1 MGVFTFLRTLFRFLR
16 PYRLATNGLILLLLI
31 DVAFTTAWPLGFKL
45 FIDNALG
52 EKDQTMLLVILG
64 ALLAGVVLASAASI
78 GRDYLFA
85 YLSAN
90 VLHDVRLRIFTQL
103 QRLSL
108 DFYARVG
115 TGDIT
120 SRFSNDLGSLETA
133 VTWALASLL
142 LNSLCIVFGTVL
154 LFTLEWRL
162 GLLTVF
168 GLILC
173 VVGPRGLAR
182 RSAEAS
188 YEVMSKHAQIA
199 DTVQE
204 NVNVQSLVKAFGLE
218 RRAIDRFR
226 EQSSDLRKMS
236 LRFSFMGYLVERVP
250 NVTILIFEILVVGIG
265 IWMVFHGTATLG
277 TIVAFHAVFVNIS
290 VSVGGMAYVM
300 PFVFQSIGGL
310 QRVEEVMD
318 ETPKVTDVPDATDLP
333 AFSRQ
338 LTFRDVTFR
347 YDEQRMSLNDVSLEI
362 PQGAFVALVGS
373 SGSGKSTVLNLIL
386 RFYDP
391 TSGTILFD
399 GQDIR
404 HARQASLRS
413 QIGVVF
419 QENVLFNISV
429 RENIRLGSPS
439 ATDAEVEAAAR
450 AAEIHD
456 FLTGL
461 PDGYDTNAGER
472 GARFSGGQ
480 RQRLALARALTRNPL
495 LLLLDE
501 ATSALDPATESAVN
515 ETLQRVGKGRTVVS
529 VTHRLSTVTHADRI
543 VVMDEGRKKE
553 EGRHEE
559 LLQRGGIYARL
570 WQKQAGFRLS
580 DTGDRA
586 EVDAE
591 RLKGFPIL
599 SQIDDSILSALT
611 NEFVTERYPAERSV
625 IVEGDPGNKFY
636 IIVRGK
642 VEVTVKQ
649 SGDREIPK
657 AVLQDGDYFGEI
669 ALLKDVP
676 RTATVRT
683 ILPSVF
689 LTLERAQFS
698 VLLEQAPALRQSL
711 IRRFVESS

>member
-1 MGVFTFLRTLFRFLR
+1 MGVFAFLGSLLRFLR
-16 PYRLATNGLILLLLI
+16 PYRLAAFFLILLLLV

-52 EKDQTMLLVILG
+52 EKDQKMLLVIL
-64 ALLAGVVLASAASI
+64 AVLVAGVVLASAASI

-90 VLHDVRLRIFTQL
+90 VLHDVRLKIFTQL

-133 VTWALASLL
+133 VTWALANLV
-142 LNSLCIVFGTVL
+142 LNALCIVFGTAL

-162 GLLTVF
+162 ALVTVV

-182 RSAEAS
+182 RSSEAS
-188 YEVMSKHAQIA
+188 YDVMTKHAQLA

-204 NVNVQSLVKAFGLE
+204 NANVQSLIKAFGLE
-218 RRAIDRFR
+218 RRAIDQFR
-226 EQSSDLRKMS
+226 QQSTDLRKLS

-265 IWMVFHGTATLG
+265 IWMVFLGNATLG
-277 TIVAFHAVFVNIS
+277 TVVAFHAVFVNIS

-300 PFVFQSIGGL
+300 PFVFQSVGGL
-310 QRVEEVMD
+310 QRIEEVLD
-318 ETPKVTDVPDATDLP
+318 EKPKITDRPDAIDLP
-333 AFSRQ
+333 EFSNQ

-347 YDEQRMSLNDVSLEI
+347 YDEQRTSLADVNLEI

-391 TSGTILFD
+391 TSGSILFD

-404 HARQASLRS
+404 QVRQESLRS
-413 QIGVVF
+413 QMGVVF

-429 RENIRLGSPS
+429 RENIRLGNPS
-439 ATDAEVEAAAR
+439 ATDAEVEAAAKS
-450 AAEIHD
+450 AEIHD
-456 FLTGL
+456 FLVSL

-480 RQRLALARALTRNPL
+480 RQRLALARALTRNPP

-501 ATSALDPATESAVN
+501 ATSALDPATEAAVN

-543 VVMDEGRKKE
+543 VVMDDGRKKE
-553 EGRHEE
+553 EGSHAE
-559 LLQRGGIYARL
+559 LLERDGIYARL

-580 DTGDRA
+580 GTGDHA

-599 SQIDDSILSALT
+599 SQLDDSILSALT
-611 NEFVTERYPAERSV
+611 NQFVTERYPAERRV

-642 VEVTVKQ
+642 VEVSVKP
-649 SGDREIPK
+649 SGDLEVPK

-698 VLLEQAPALRQSL
+698 ALLEQAPVLRESL
-711 IRRFVESS
+711 IRRFAE